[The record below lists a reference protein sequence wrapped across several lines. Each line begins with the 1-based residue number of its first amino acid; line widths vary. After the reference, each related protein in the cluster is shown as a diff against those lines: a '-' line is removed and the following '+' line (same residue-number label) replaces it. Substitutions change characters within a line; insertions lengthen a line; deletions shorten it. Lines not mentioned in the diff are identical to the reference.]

1 MRRSRLVARAYNVL
15 DTREDVHAPVSSS
28 ICNRLLPAVIMS
40 ELCGDTAIM
49 GALDIS
55 DAYLQVDQP
64 TQKKI
69 VSLIVQMRITLF
81 IGAYMDSVMALVVG
95 DHFSNFVQTELGCE
109 ICAQFF
115 FHYSNCQMTKGFCWF
130 MLTMFCFQ

>member
-15 DTREDVHAPVSSS
+15 DTREDVHAPASSS

-64 TQKKI
+64 TPKKKI

-81 IGAYMDSVMALVVG
+81 IGAYLDSVMALVVG
-95 DHFSNFVQTELGCE
+95 MIIFQILCKQSWVVKFVPN
-109 ICAQFF
+109 FF
-115 FHYSNCQMTKGFCWF
+115 FIIQTAR
-130 MLTMFCFQ
+130 